1 MHVRIRGVLSVCAAL
16 FAAASH
22 WRLSLIVTS
31 DCRGLLWSLLSRL
44 SAREDWSETD
54 RQTCDDR
61 KRGLSLQI
69 NCTFQNVRV
78 CPVLNELNVFCVSD
92 CPPDIRVS
100 VRGHLC
106 YASSRDD
113 KNVNSLKYLQHRVS
127 GSVSS
132 GTCDQS
138 LVQWGNSLNNGDRH
152 SARPPP
158 CMNKIMMFVFY
169 DWTHRTR
176 SYVVHTCAVKHL
188 FCLITFVYPSF
199 YILWKCCMFCQNYLI
214 KQQMMRVPLSLAW
227 IMSCCMREN
236 VNLMLFT
243 IWCKAIQFKLVSQ
256 GPCALGLGFHNS
268 SADFLTT

>member
-169 DWTHRTR
+169 SR
-176 SYVVHTCAVKHL
+176 S
-188 FCLITFVYPSF
+188 
-199 YILWKCCMFCQNYLI
+199 
-214 KQQMMRVPLSLAW
+214 SLVRF
-227 IMSCCMREN
+227 I
-236 VNLMLFT
+236 
-243 IWCKAIQFKLVSQ
+243 
-256 GPCALGLGFHNS
+256 
-268 SADFLTT
+268 